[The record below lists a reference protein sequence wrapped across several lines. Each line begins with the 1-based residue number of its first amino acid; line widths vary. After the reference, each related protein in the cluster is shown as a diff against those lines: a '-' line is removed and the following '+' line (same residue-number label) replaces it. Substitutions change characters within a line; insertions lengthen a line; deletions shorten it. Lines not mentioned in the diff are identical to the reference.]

1 MHLRYNI
8 QFVIQN
14 TKLSIRMLEN
24 RATDTISFQDELAA
38 GVIIDVPAV
47 TLEYQ
52 KKRSGSLERLLKN
65 RED

>member
-1 MHLRYNI
+1 
-8 QFVIQN
+8 
-14 TKLSIRMLEN
+14 MLEN